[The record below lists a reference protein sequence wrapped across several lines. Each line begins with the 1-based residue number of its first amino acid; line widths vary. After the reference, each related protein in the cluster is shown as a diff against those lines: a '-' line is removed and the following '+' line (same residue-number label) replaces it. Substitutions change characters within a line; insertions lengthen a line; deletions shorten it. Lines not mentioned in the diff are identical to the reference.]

1 MAIKIMKAAAAVL
14 IIVEFKAIVDASI
27 GGIEY

>member
-1 MAIKIMKAAAAVL
+1 MAIKIMKAATAVL
-14 IIVEFKAIVDASI
+14 IIVGFKPIVGASI